1 MDAFTRENKQLLSIV
16 VPVYNEQLN
25 IEKFYEE
32 VHTVVQTLHMDYEL
46 IFVDDGSQDTTP
58 LLLSRLAQQDGHVRA
73 LILARNFGHQL
84 AITCGMDHAKGEA
97 IITMDGDLQH
107 PPAMIPALVQQWR
120 EGYDVVQTVRE
131 ATADA
136 GRFKRLTSKWYYVL
150 LNALSPVH
158 ITPGGSDFRL
168 IDRRVLQTFLLFR
181 EHDRFIRGMIGDI
194 GYRQTKL
201 SFVAPKRFAG
211 TSKFSLRKMVHFA
224 LDGITAYS
232 KIPLRLALY
241 TGVISGLISV
251 LIIFHVLY
259 CKVAGEAI
267 PGWATSMVVVCLVGG
282 LQLIF
287 LGIIGEYIG
296 RIFQEV
302 KRRPLYWLRAEL
314 GSGTLRTTGAED
326 GTGNENVAQDR
337 YSGNGG
343 VVDNRDFRECRDAV
357 DRRQ

>member
-1 MDAFTRENKQLLSIV
+1 MNVFKKNEKKMLSIV

-25 IEKFYEE
+25 IEKFYTE
-32 VHTVVQTLHMDYEL
+32 VIKNVATLDMAFEI
-46 IFVDDGSQDTTP
+46 IFVDDGSSDTTP
-58 LLLSRLAQQDGHVRA
+58 LLLSRLTKQDLHVRA

-84 AITCGMDHAKGEA
+84 AITCGMDHARGDA

-107 PPAMIPALVQQWR
+107 PPEMIPDLVQKWR

-131 ATADA
+131 STDDV
-136 GRFKRLTSKWYYVL
+136 GILKRLTSKWYYIL

-168 IDRRVLQTFLLFR
+168 IDRRVLETFSLFR

-194 GYRQTKL
+194 GYRQIKVN
-201 SFVAPKRFAG
+201 FVAPKRFAG
-211 TSKFSLRKMVHFA
+211 KSKFSVRKMIHFA

-232 KIPLRLALY
+232 KIPLRLY
-241 TGVISGLISV
+241 TGLISGMISI
-251 LIIFHVLY
+251 LIILHVLY
-259 CKVAGEAI
+259 CKIAGEAI
-267 PGWATSMVVVCLVGG
+267 PGWATSMVVVCLIGG

-302 KRRPLYWLRAEL
+302 KNRPLYWVRAEL
-314 GSGTLRTTGAED
+314 GEK
-326 GTGNENVAQDR
+326 E
-337 YSGNGG
+337 
-343 VVDNRDFRECRDAV
+343 E
-357 DRRQ
+357 

>member
-1 MDAFTRENKQLLSIV
+1 MSVFKKNEKKMLSIV

-25 IEKFYEE
+25 IEKFYTE
-32 VHTVVQTLHMDYEL
+32 VIKNVATLDMAFEI
-46 IFVDDGSQDTTP
+46 IFVDDGSSDTTP
-58 LLLSRLAQQDGHVRA
+58 LLLSRLTKQDLHVRA

-84 AITCGMDHAKGEA
+84 AITCGMDHARGDA

-107 PPAMIPALVQQWR
+107 PPEMIPDLVQKWR

-131 ATADA
+131 STDDV
-136 GRFKRLTSKWYYVL
+136 GILKRLTSKWYYIL

-168 IDRRVLQTFLLFR
+168 IDRRVLETFSLFR

-194 GYRQTKL
+194 GYRQIKVN
-201 SFVAPKRFAG
+201 FVAPKRFAG
-211 TSKFSLRKMVHFA
+211 KSKFSVRKMIHFA

-241 TGVISGLISV
+241 TGLISGMISI
-251 LIIFHVLY
+251 LIILHVLY
-259 CKVAGEAI
+259 CKIAGEAI
-267 PGWATSMVVVCLVGG
+267 PGWATSMVVVCLIGG

-302 KRRPLYWLRAEL
+302 KNRPLYWVRAEL
-314 GSGTLRTTGAED
+314 GEK
-326 GTGNENVAQDR
+326 E
-337 YSGNGG
+337 
-343 VVDNRDFRECRDAV
+343 E
-357 DRRQ
+357 

>member
-1 MDAFTRENKQLLSIV
+1 MAFEI
-16 VPVYNEQLN
+16 
-25 IEKFYEE
+25 
-32 VHTVVQTLHMDYEL
+32 
-46 IFVDDGSQDTTP
+46 IFVDDGSSDTTP
-58 LLLSRLAQQDGHVRA
+58 LLLSRLTKQDLHVRA

-84 AITCGMDHAKGEA
+84 AITCGMDHARGDA

-107 PPAMIPALVQQWR
+107 PPEMIPDLVQKWR

-131 ATADA
+131 STDDV
-136 GRFKRLTSKWYYVL
+136 GILKRLTSKWYYIL

-168 IDRRVLQTFLLFR
+168 IDRRVLETFSLFR

-194 GYRQTKL
+194 GYRQIKVN
-201 SFVAPKRFAG
+201 FVAPKRFAG
-211 TSKFSLRKMVHFA
+211 KSKFSVRKMIHFA

-241 TGVISGLISV
+241 TGLISGMISI
-251 LIIFHVLY
+251 LIILHVLY
-259 CKVAGEAI
+259 CKIAGEAI
-267 PGWATSMVVVCLVGG
+267 PGWATSMVVVCLIGG

-302 KRRPLYWLRAEL
+302 KNRPLYWVRAEL
-314 GSGTLRTTGAED
+314 GEK
-326 GTGNENVAQDR
+326 E
-337 YSGNGG
+337 
-343 VVDNRDFRECRDAV
+343 E
-357 DRRQ
+357 

>member
-1 MDAFTRENKQLLSIV
+1 MNVFKKNEKKMLTIV

-25 IEKFYEE
+25 IEKFYTE
-32 VHTVVQTLHMDYEL
+32 VIKNVATLDMAFEI
-46 IFVDDGSQDTTP
+46 IFVDDGSSDTTP
-58 LLLSRLAQQDGHVRA
+58 LLLSRLTKQDLHVRA

-84 AITCGMDHAKGEA
+84 AITCGMDHARGDA

-107 PPAMIPALVQQWR
+107 PPEMIPDLVQKWR

-131 ATADA
+131 STDDV
-136 GRFKRLTSKWYYVL
+136 GILKRLTSKWYYIL

-168 IDRRVLQTFLLFR
+168 IDRRVLETFSLFR

-194 GYRQTKL
+194 GYRQIKVN
-201 SFVAPKRFAG
+201 FVAPKRFAG
-211 TSKFSLRKMVHFA
+211 KSKFSVRKMIHFA

-241 TGVISGLISV
+241 TGLISGMISI
-251 LIIFHVLY
+251 LIILHVLY
-259 CKVAGEAI
+259 CKIAGEAI
-267 PGWATSMVVVCLVGG
+267 PGWATSMVVVCLIGG

-302 KRRPLYWLRAEL
+302 KNRPLYWVRAEL
-314 GSGTLRTTGAED
+314 GEK
-326 GTGNENVAQDR
+326 E
-337 YSGNGG
+337 
-343 VVDNRDFRECRDAV
+343 E
-357 DRRQ
+357 